1 VSRSKKSPDKVA
13 YPSKKDSD
21 RSALV
26 VNQGAIVLTF
36 IDKGK
41 HKPIRTYVPISI
53 EDAML
58 SDLVGEG
65 NAKVTVS
72 VEIADKEFGRGV
84 TMMASLT
91 LTVNQDDDT
100 VDYAMHRIR
109 ETLIEKVQMAIPR
122 LNEVYNELKTR

>member
-1 VSRSKKSPDKVA
+1 MSRSKKSPDKIV
-13 YPSKKDSD
+13 YPSKNDPD
-21 RSALV
+21 RSALA
-26 VNQGAIVLTF
+26 VNHGAIVLTF
-36 IDKGK
+36 TDKGK

-53 EDAML
+53 EGTML
-58 SDLVGEG
+58 NELVGEG

-72 VEIADKEFGRGV
+72 VEIADKEFGKGV
-84 TMMASLT
+84 TVMASLT
-91 LTVNQDDDT
+91 LTINQDDDT